1 LSRTVL
7 AIDIGS
13 TKICAIIA
21 QIDNDNNI
29 AIMGAGTTKAQGL
42 KRGSITNIELASRSI
57 KTAVEDAKRVSG
69 TTVSSAIVSMSGAY
83 TKSLNSNGI
92 VNIQSKEIS
101 FKEIERVMHTSLYNA
116 NIPNE
121 YEVLHAL
128 PFNFKVDDQD
138 FIEDPLGMN
147 ASRLEVETHIIT
159 TQKSK

>member
-13 TKICAIIA
+13 TKICAITA
-21 QIDNDNNI
+21 EIDNNNVI
-29 AIMGAGTTKAQGL
+29 SITGAGTTKAQGL
-42 KRGSITNIELASRSI
+42 KKGSITNIELASRSI

-69 TTVSSAIVSMSGAY
+69 STITTAIVSISGAY

-101 FKEIERVMHTSLYNA
+101 LEEIKRVMHTSLYNA

-128 PFNFKVDDQD
+128 PFNFKVDDQGLHRRPSWH
-138 FIEDPLGMN
+138 E
-147 ASRLEVETHIIT
+147 RLKT
-159 TQKSK
+159 